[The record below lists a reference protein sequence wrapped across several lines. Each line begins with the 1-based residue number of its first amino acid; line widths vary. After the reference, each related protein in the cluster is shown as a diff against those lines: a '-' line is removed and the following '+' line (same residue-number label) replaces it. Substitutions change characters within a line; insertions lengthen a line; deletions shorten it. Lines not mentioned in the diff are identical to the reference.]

1 MSALLPDAVAPLGA
15 LALIVL
21 SFFTSALTAA
31 VGIGGG
37 VVLLAAMTFVFPPI
51 ALVPVHG
58 VVQLGSN
65 TGRAIVLAKNVS
77 LRLIVPY
84 ALGAVVGAVIG
95 GMLVV
100 ELPEATILLAIG
112 VTILI
117 TTWLKMPPLGRGER
131 GVLAVGGLFA
141 TILTM
146 FVGATGPFVMMML
159 RQAGL
164 PHARLVAT
172 HAMAMVV
179 QHGLKVLAFVA
190 LGFAFADW
198 APLMATMIVAGFGGT
213 LVGARLL
220 HKLPEAT
227 LKKALN
233 IVLTVI
239 SIQLIVRALADLI

>member
-1 MSALLPDAVAPLGA
+1 MSMLLPDAVAPLGA
-15 LALIVL
+15 LFLIIL

-37 VVLLAAMTFVFPPI
+37 VVLLAALTFVAPPA

-65 TGRAIVLAKNVS
+65 TGRAIVLARNVA

-84 ALGAVVGAVIG
+84 ALGAIVGAILG

-100 ELPEATILLAIG
+100 ELPGEVILLAIG
-112 VTILI
+112 VTILV
-117 TTWLKMPPLGRGER
+117 TTWMKMPPLGKGET
-131 GVLAVGGLFA
+131 GVLAGGGLVA
-141 TILTM
+141 TFLTM
-146 FVGATGPFVMMML
+146 FVGATGPFVMMIL
-159 RQAGL
+159 RQSGL
-164 PHARLVAT
+164 PHTRLVAT
-172 HAMAMVV
+172 HAMAMVI
-179 QHGLKVLAFVA
+179 QHGLKVVAFTA

-198 APLMATMIVAGFGGT
+198 APLMIAMIASGFAGT

-233 IVLTVI
+233 IVLTLI
-239 SIQLIVRALADLI
+239 AIQLILRALSELI